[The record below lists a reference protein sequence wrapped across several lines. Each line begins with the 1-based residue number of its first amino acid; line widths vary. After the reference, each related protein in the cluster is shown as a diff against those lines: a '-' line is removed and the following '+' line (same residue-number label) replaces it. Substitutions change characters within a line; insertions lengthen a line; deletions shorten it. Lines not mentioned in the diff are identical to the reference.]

1 MRKGRGVHYRPA
13 HPIRPAGEGRSP
25 RHKVNP
31 KATLKLKSCPR
42 SLEGPATP
50 SSVSLEVSV
59 FSRVSFSSYKI
70 LSLASLLAGL
80 RGMEWDVK
88 GERRE
93 QRLGREEMIALKE
106 NGRRE
111 REGRG
116 KEPKK
121 ERDRKGL
128 DTRQ

>member
-1 MRKGRGVHYRPA
+1 MRKRRGVHY

-50 SSVSLEVSV
+50 SSVSLEVCFLSGL
-59 FSRVSFSSYKI
+59 SFSSNKI
-70 LSLASLLAGL
+70 LCLASLLAGL

-93 QRLGREEMIALKE
+93 QRLGREEKMIALKE